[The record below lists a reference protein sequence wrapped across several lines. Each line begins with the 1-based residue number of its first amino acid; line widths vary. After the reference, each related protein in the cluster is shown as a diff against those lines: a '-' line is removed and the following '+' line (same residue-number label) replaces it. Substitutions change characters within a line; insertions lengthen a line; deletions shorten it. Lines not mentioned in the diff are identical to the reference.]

1 MLGKPLQLPDVC
13 FFSEF
18 DLIKS
23 LPRKRLKER
32 ISAFDFAVMLGLN
45 LLILIS
51 NAGLAGD

>member
-13 FFSEF
+13 CFSEF
-18 DLIKS
+18 DLIRS

-32 ISAFDFAVMLGLN
+32 ISAFDFAVMLSLN